1 MWKKAIMRNI
11 RKGMA
16 VFVKTVYETVPV
28 CPTYFLP
35 LSGNQQWRIVCLCSD
50 NAVLAEVVAAAAG
63 YFQIGTFK
71 QPCDKCSFFS
81 YGGEG
86 SCFLLWC
93 FTVSP
98 EVISVGWWC

>member
-1 MWKKAIMRNI
+1 MLNI

-16 VFVKTVYETVPV
+16 VFVTTVYETVPV

-35 LSGNQQWRIVCLCSD
+35 LSGNQQWRIVCVCLCSD
-50 NAVLAEVVAAAAG
+50 KAVLAAIVAAAS

-81 YGGEG
+81 YAGEG

-93 FTVSP
+93 FAVR
-98 EVISVGWWC
+98 